1 MDWACEDE
9 VVRVACRP
17 YDHRRT
23 DVVYCGEFAAA
34 FILLHVS
41 FVHSTKCV
49 QRMSSF
55 DARFAQCPHF
65 EWNFA
70 QFDF

>member
-1 MDWACEDE
+1 
-9 VVRVACRP
+9 VRVACRP

-65 EWNFA
+65 E
-70 QFDF
+70 